1 MNYVTFRTIEIDKT
15 YLFKRKYGLLVLA
28 LAKELSDG
36 LLVGTTRNHHN
47 NKIFLHAYQQ

>member
-1 MNYVTFRTIEIDKT
+1 MVVGWRTKH
-15 YLFKRKYGLLVLA
+15 LALMAYGLLVLA

>member
-1 MNYVTFRTIEIDKT
+1 MLRDAMVVGWRTKH
-15 YLFKRKYGLLVLA
+15 LALMAYGLLVLA

-47 NKIFLHAYQQ
+47 KKIFLHAYQQ